1 MSTFKYILK
10 RLAFAALTFFII
22 ISICCILVRML
33 PNPVVAQLGK
43 DMNQALQGRG
53 GGKPGFFQGS
63 VKAAKAD
70 IEAFFGKL
78 NQ

>member
-43 DMNQALQGRG
+43 DMDMQIQQRVKQGILYPDG
-53 GGKPGFFQGS
+53 TP
-63 VKAAKAD
+63 VP
-70 IEAFFGKL
+70 L
-78 NQ
+78 M